1 MKTPA
6 RRIQFAFDEF
16 RRRRRSHLQYHGYPS
31 EVALDLWEH
40 VLQIGTS
47 RVRKGYRFTNEG
59 LRRGYLLHYIREG
72 ALKHVI
78 KGKTYRAGRGDFI
91 LLDFGKGHHQSSDE
105 AANTHVWWVYF
116 DGKDMAR
123 TFAELGADHDPLF
136 AGVNC
141 QRFESLFHELWTVV
155 SKQPVAHEPRAHAL
169 VHAILA
175 ELFAVRPQRIAA
187 PTLIARKSALSETVR
202 KAVNVIEMNYYMN
215 VGLKQIGAHVGTDP
229 YHLAHK
235 FREEVGMPP
244 IQYLNRYRTEIAK
257 RLLATSD
264 RAVSEVARLVGIPDE
279 SYFART
285 FRRLVGK
292 NPNAYRESERS
303 AGTKSAGK

>member
-16 RRRRRSHLQYHGYPS
+16 RRRRRYHLQYHGYPS
-31 EVALDLWEH
+31 KVALDLWEH

-47 RVRKGYRFTNEG
+47 RCPKGYKFTNAG
-59 LRRGYLLHYIREG
+59 LRRGYLLHYIRAG
-72 ALKHVI
+72 AFKHVI
-78 KGKTYRAGRGDFI
+78 RGRTYRAARGECV
-91 LLDFGKGHHQSSDE
+91 LLDFGKGHHQFNDE
-105 AANTHVWWVYF
+105 PPTAHVWWLYF

-123 TFAELGADHDPLF
+123 TFAELGADQEPLF
-136 AGVNC
+136 AGVDC
-141 QRFESLFHELWTVV
+141 ERFEELFRALWAQV
-155 SKQPVAHEPRAHAL
+155 SKQPVAHEAREHAL
-169 VHAILA
+169 LH
-175 ELFAVRPQRIAA
+175 
-187 PTLIARKSALSETVR
+187 LIAQKSALSENVR
-202 KAVNVIEMNYYMN
+202 KAVNVIEMSYYMN
-215 VGLKQIGAHVGTDP
+215 VGLKQIGSHVGTDP

-244 IQYLNRYRTEIAK
+244 IQYLNRYRMEIAK

-264 RAVSEVARLVGIPDE
+264 RAVAEVARLVGIPDE

-292 NPNAYRESERS
+292 TPNAYSRVRTIWRQQIR
-303 AGTKSAGK
+303 AARCTLKRTGKLC